1 MTWPQPTR
9 QFHQKLCLV
18 EDWNPVRDACGR
30 TGTHHVTYELSL
42 RDGRVLRTRI
52 SHLVDRTTY
61 GPSIWV
67 HILRDQLRV
76 TDTVFWCCVQGGA
89 KPDRGEPEVPSEALP
104 AELVHLLLSPV
115 GLDEAAVAAM
125 TKDEAVARL
134 NRYWTDGS

>member
-9 QFHQKLCLV
+9 QFHQKLCLA

-30 TGTHHVTYELSL
+30 TGTHHVTYELS
-42 RDGRVLRTRI
+42 
-52 SHLVDRTTY
+52 
-61 GPSIWV
+61 
-67 HILRDQLRV
+67 
-76 TDTVFWCCVQGGA
+76 
-89 KPDRGEPEVPSEALP
+89 PEVPSEALP
-104 AELVHLLLSPV
+104 SELVHLLLSPV